1 MTDVLSVDNC
11 GIVSRDRVTD
21 LVRTLLRSAILVERR
36 FTVDALAALSHIKP
50 RSLRAYMSNDPGE
63 LREPSLSAALSIV
76 SVLGPRAVN
85 AVIALIGYGG
95 AEQTDEPEGTA
106 PGLIVAE
113 LIDATSVVARAAAD
127 GRFDHVET
135 PGVKSARSRIILAA
149 MALPGDGE

>member
-85 AVIALIGYGG
+85 AVIVMA
-95 AEQTDEPEGTA
+95 
-106 PGLIVAE
+106 GLH
-113 LIDATSVVARAAAD
+113 
-127 GRFDHVET
+127 G
-135 PGVKSARSRIILAA
+135 
-149 MALPGDGE
+149 